1 MFFRLASFQ
10 AWRISAIGTPR
21 FGHAQLV
28 FVFRGHLTLVNTWLL
43 AAFGAS
49 GPIRGRTAELGS
61 AVQAGVFVSTDQND
75 RPGLRF
81 AATGARNWAILRDVA
96 ENHAAVWAEDVDR
109 FDRWDIRHD
118 PHLRIPMRSRT
129 CSMVSLNNTSACRL
143 PSTRTSRMTSGFWA
157 NCILRSRNSA
167 SMWLML
173 SARTRLQSMQP
184 IPADMHP
191 SLLHA
196 SCSGVLTYWWRA
208 KMQACP

>member
-28 FVFRGHLTLVNTWLL
+28 FVFMDHLTLAKTWLL
-43 AAFGAS
+43 AAVG
-49 GPIRGRTAELGS
+49 
-61 AVQAGVFVSTDQND
+61 
-75 RPGLRF
+75 
-81 AATGARNWAILRDVA
+81 
-96 ENHAAVWAEDVDR
+96 AEDVDR